1 VIRSNRDT
9 LYSSRVFD
17 LNADPVTITL
27 PDAGSRFM
35 SFQVVD
41 EDQYTPAVFY
51 AGHYDLS
58 KDRIGAR

>member
-1 VIRSNRDT
+1 
-9 LYSSRVFD
+9 VFD